1 VVEFE
6 IPGEALRASGC
17 SLFEGWKRDI
27 GEGTGNIA
35 VLNRVCSSACCCIY
49 VQCFACCAKWTSDAA
64 FLGEVGSVR
73 YCLSQDYNEVL
84 C

>member
-35 VLNRVCSSACCCIY
+35 VLNGLATPLFWARLVASDTVCLRIIT
-49 VQCFACCAKWTSDAA
+49 K
-64 FLGEVGSVR
+64 
-73 YCLSQDYNEVL
+73 L
-84 C
+84 CVD